1 MVMNNKKM
9 KVSDI
14 SKNVPFTLS
23 LPFHLVSWSLLAL
36 GIFLCAMHLLVVS
49 GLLPNNDL
57 FFITTVRKDFTVLDP
72 VTAIRWKL
80 YIPQYLKGGLFVY
93 LGLIGI
99 ASCMLAVK
107 YITLKLVLRKYGAS
121 Q

>member
-1 MVMNNKKM
+1 MTVKNGNKKL
-9 KVSDI
+9 KIRDVQ
-14 SKNVPFTLS
+14 VPLSLS
-23 LPFHLVSWSLLAL
+23 LPFHLISWSLLAL
-36 GIFLCAMHLLVVS
+36 GVFLLMVHVAVVTGAVPS
-49 GLLPNNDL
+49 NDMYW
-57 FFITTVRKDFTVLDP
+57 ITTVRKDFSLLDP

-107 YITLKLVLRKYGAS
+107 YITLKLFLRKYGAS